1 MKNLNNQ
8 LIQDELKEIENLFN
22 SNELDTLEKKTRKL
36 IDKHPKISILY
47 NILGVVLQK
56 KNNFDEAILNLSK
69 AINLQPNFDQA
80 HNNLGNILKN
90 TGKFEEAVN
99 CYREALKIN
108 PNYAEAY
115 SNLGNA
121 LTEIGKIEEAIV
133 NHQKAL
139 KLNPNHAVFYTNL
152 GTTLVEQEKYEEA
165 ILNHKLA
172 LKLNPKFAEAY
183 SNLGNALTE
192 IGKIEEAIVNHQKAL
207 KLNPQYKIANVNE
220 SIARLTLGEF
230 EIGWKKYEARI
241 GKNNITPMRYPIEK
255 IWDGNYLNGILLVW
269 AEQGLGDHIIFAS
282 MLDDLKKYAKK
293 IILQIDKRLEN
304 LLIRYFTKKNFSN
317 IKIVK
322 SEKELIFDK
331 HIAMGSLGQ
340 YLRKSKKSFET
351 TPKKFL
357 IASSP
362 KENELKKKFFEN
374 SKFKVGIS
382 WRTLNKK
389 QKFRNIDLEQ
399 MLPILLNT
407 NCDFINLQF
416 GKFDED
422 LEKFKAKYGLNIRS
436 INEIDNYNNID
447 DLAALINCLDLV
459 ITIQNTT
466 AHLSGA
472 LGKNTWVMLT
482 FNARWHW
489 LKNVNKSLWYPTIKL
504 FRQKKIGNWNDVIN
518 NISIDLKSL
527 SRRT

>member
-1 MKNLNNQ
+1 MD
-8 LIQDELKEIENLFN
+8 IV
-22 SNELDTLEKKTRKL
+22 EKKTRKL
-36 IDKHPKISILY
+36 IDKYPKISVLY

-56 KNNFDEAILNLSK
+56 KNNFDEAILNLKK

-108 PNYAEAY
+108 PNY
-115 SNLGNA
+115 
-121 LTEIGKIEEAIV
+121 
-133 NHQKAL
+133 
-139 KLNPNHAVFYTNL
+139 
-152 GTTLVEQEKYEEA
+152 
-165 ILNHKLA
+165 
-172 LKLNPKFAEAY
+172 AEAY

-304 LLIRYFTKKNFSN
+304 LLIRYFTKMNLSN

-322 SEKELIFDK
+322 FEKELIFDK
-331 HIAMGSLGQ
+331 HIAIGSLGQ
-340 YLRKSKKSFET
+340 YLRKSKKSFAT

-357 IASSP
+357 ITSSS
-362 KENELKKKFFEN
+362 KEKKLKKKFFAN
-374 SKFKVGIS
+374 SKFNVGIS
-382 WRTLNKK
+382 WETLNKK
-389 QKFRNIDLEQ
+389 QKFRSIDLEQ
-399 MLPILLNT
+399 MLPVLSNT

-422 LEKFKAKYGLNIRS
+422 LKKFKAKHGLNIRS
-436 INEIDNYNNID
+436 INEIDNFNNID

-466 AHLSGA
+466 AHFSGA
-472 LGKNTWVMLT
+472 LGKNTWIMLA

-489 LKNVNKSLWYPTIKL
+489 LKNENKSLWYPTIKL

-527 SRRT
+527 SQHT

>member
-8 LIQDELKEIENLFN
+8 PNQNELKEIENLFN
-22 SNELDTLEKKTRKL
+22 SNEFDILEKKTRKL
-36 IDKHPKISILY
+36 IDKYPKTSVLY

-56 KNNFDEAILNLSK
+56 KNNFDKAILNLKK

-139 KLNPNHAVFYTNL
+139 KLNP
-152 GTTLVEQEKYEEA
+152 K
-165 ILNHKLA
+165 
-172 LKLNPKFAEAY
+172 
-183 SNLGNALTE
+183 
-192 IGKIEEAIVNHQKAL
+192 
-207 KLNPQYKIANVNE
+207 YKIANVNE

-241 GKNNITPMRYPIEK
+241 GENNITPMRYPIEK

-269 AEQGLGDHIIFAS
+269 GEQGLGDHIIFAS
-282 MLDDLKKYAKK
+282 MLVDLKKYAKK

-304 LLIRYFTKKNFSN
+304 LLIRYFTKINFSN

-331 HIAMGSLGQ
+331 HIAIGSLGQ

-362 KENELKKKFFEN
+362 KENKLKKKFFGN

-399 MLPILLNT
+399 MLPILSNT

-422 LEKFKAKYGLNIRS
+422 LEKFKAKYSLNIQS

-472 LGKNTWVMLT
+472 LGKNTWVILT

-504 FRQKKIGNWNDVIN
+504 FRQKKNGNWNDVIN

>member
-1 MKNLNNQ
+1 MKNLHNQ
-8 LIQDELKEIENLFN
+8 PNQNELKEIENLFN
-22 SNELDTLEKKTRKL
+22 SNKLDILEKKTREL
-36 IDKHPKISILY
+36 IDKYPKTSVLY

-56 KNNFDEAILNLSK
+56 KNNFDKAILNLKK

-99 CYREALKIN
+99 CYRVALKIN
-108 PNYAEAY
+108 PNYAEVY

-139 KLNPNHAVFYTNL
+139 KLNPKYKMANL
-152 GTTLVEQEKYEEA
+152 
-165 ILNHKLA
+165 
-172 LKLNPKFAEAY
+172 
-183 SNLGNALTE
+183 
-192 IGKIEEAIVNHQKAL
+192 
-207 KLNPQYKIANVNE
+207 NE

-241 GKNNITPMRYPIEK
+241 GENNITPMRHPIEK

-282 MLDDLKKYAKK
+282 MLADLKKYAKE

-304 LLIRYFTKKNFSN
+304 LLIRYFTKINFSN

-331 HIAMGSLGQ
+331 HIAIGSLGQ

-362 KENELKKKFFEN
+362 KENKLKKKFFGN

-399 MLPILLNT
+399 MLPILSNT

-422 LEKFKAKYGLNIRS
+422 LEKFKAKYSLNIQS

-472 LGKNTWVMLT
+472 LGKNTWVILT

-504 FRQKKIGNWNDVIN
+504 FRQKKNGNWNDVIN

>member
-8 LIQDELKEIENLFN
+8 PNQNELKEIENLFN
-22 SNELDTLEKKTRKL
+22 SNELDILEKKTRKL
-36 IDKHPKISILY
+36 IDKYPKTSVLY

-56 KNNFDEAILNLSK
+56 KNNFDKAILNLKK

-139 KLNPNHAVFYTNL
+139 KLNP
-152 GTTLVEQEKYEEA
+152 KYKMA
-165 ILNHKLA
+165 SL
-172 LKLNPKFAEAY
+172 
-183 SNLGNALTE
+183 
-192 IGKIEEAIVNHQKAL
+192 
-207 KLNPQYKIANVNE
+207 NE

-241 GKNNITPMRYPIEK
+241 GENNITPMQYPIEK

-282 MLDDLKKYAKK
+282 MLADLKKYAKK

-304 LLIRYFTKKNFSN
+304 LLIRYFTKINFSN

-331 HIAMGSLGQ
+331 HIAIGSLGQ

-362 KENELKKKFFEN
+362 KENKLKKKFFQN

-399 MLPILLNT
+399 MLPVLSNA

-422 LEKFKAKYGLNIRS
+422 LKKFKAKHGLNIRS
-436 INEIDNYNNID
+436 INEIDNFNNID

-472 LGKNTWVMLT
+472 LGKNTWIMLA

-489 LKNVNKSLWYPTIKL
+489 LKNENKSLWYPTTKL

-527 SRRT
+527 SRHT

>member
-1 MKNLNNQ
+1 VKNLNNQ
-8 LIQDELKEIENLFN
+8 PNQNELKEIENLFN
-22 SNELDTLEKKTRKL
+22 SNEFDILEKKTRKL
-36 IDKHPKISILY
+36 IDKYPKTSVLY

-56 KNNFDEAILNLSK
+56 KNNFDKAILNLKK

-139 KLNPNHAVFYTNL
+139 KLNP
-152 GTTLVEQEKYEEA
+152 K
-165 ILNHKLA
+165 
-172 LKLNPKFAEAY
+172 
-183 SNLGNALTE
+183 
-192 IGKIEEAIVNHQKAL
+192 
-207 KLNPQYKIANVNE
+207 YKIANVNE

-241 GKNNITPMRYPIEK
+241 GENNITPMRYPIEK

-269 AEQGLGDHIIFAS
+269 GEQGLGDHIIFAS
-282 MLDDLKKYAKK
+282 MLVDLKKYAKK

-304 LLIRYFTKKNFSN
+304 LLIRYFTKINFSN

-331 HIAMGSLGQ
+331 HIAIGSLGQ

-362 KENELKKKFFEN
+362 KENKLKKKFFGN

-399 MLPILLNT
+399 MLPILSNT

-422 LEKFKAKYGLNIRS
+422 LEKFKAKYSLNIQS

-472 LGKNTWVMLT
+472 LGKNTWVILT

-504 FRQKKIGNWNDVIN
+504 FRQKKNGNWNDVIN

>member
-8 LIQDELKEIENLFN
+8 PNQNELREIENLFK
-22 SNELDTLEKKTRKL
+22 SNELDILEKKTRKL
-36 IDKHPKISILY
+36 IDKYPKTSVLY

-56 KNNFDEAILNLSK
+56 KNNFDKAILNLKK

-152 GTTLVEQEKYEEA
+152 GTSLVELEKYEEA
-165 ILNHKLA
+165 IA
-172 LKLNPKFAEAY
+172 
-183 SNLGNALTE
+183 
-192 IGKIEEAIVNHQKAL
+192 NHQKAL
-207 KLNPQYKIANVNE
+207 KLNPKYKMANLNE

-241 GKNNITPMRYPIEK
+241 GENNITPMRHPIEK
-255 IWDGNYLNGILLVW
+255 IWDGNYLNGTLLVW

-282 MLDDLKKYAKK
+282 MLADLKKYAKK

-304 LLIRYFTKKNFSN
+304 LLIRYFTKMNLSN

-322 SEKELIFDK
+322 FEKELIFDK
-331 HIAMGSLGQ
+331 HIAIGSLGQ
-340 YLRKSKKSFET
+340 YIPYKK
-351 TPKKFL
+351 
-357 IASSP
+357 
-362 KENELKKKFFEN
+362 
-374 SKFKVGIS
+374 
-382 WRTLNKK
+382 
-389 QKFRNIDLEQ
+389 
-399 MLPILLNT
+399 
-407 NCDFINLQF
+407 
-416 GKFDED
+416 
-422 LEKFKAKYGLNIRS
+422 
-436 INEIDNYNNID
+436 
-447 DLAALINCLDLV
+447 
-459 ITIQNTT
+459 
-466 AHLSGA
+466 
-472 LGKNTWVMLT
+472 
-482 FNARWHW
+482 
-489 LKNVNKSLWYPTIKL
+489 
-504 FRQKKIGNWNDVIN
+504 
-518 NISIDLKSL
+518 
-527 SRRT
+527 

>member
-1 MKNLNNQ
+1 MSNQPSKN
-8 LIQDELKEIENLFN
+8 ELKEIENLFN
-22 SNELDTLEKKTRKL
+22 SNEIDILEKKTRKL
-36 IDKHPKISILY
+36 IDKYPKISVLY
-47 NILGVVLQK
+47 NILGIVLKK
-56 KNNFDEAILNLSK
+56 KNNPDEAILNLNK
-69 AINLQPNFDQA
+69 AIDLQPNFDQA
-80 HNNLGNILKN
+80 HNNLGNILKE
-90 TGKFEEAVN
+90 TGRIEEAIN
-99 CYREALKIN
+99 AYRKTLKIN

-121 LTEIGKIEEAIV
+121 LTEVGKIEEAIV

-139 KLNPNHAVFYTNL
+139 KLNPSHAVFYTNL
-152 GTTLVEQEKYEEA
+152 GTSLVELGKYEEA
-165 ILNHKLA
+165 ILNHRQA
-172 LKLNPKFAEAY
+172 LKLNPQFAEAY

-192 IGKIEEAIVNHQKAL
+192 VGKIEEAIVNHQKAL
-207 KLNPQYKIANVNE
+207 KLNPKYKMANFNE

-230 EIGWKKYEARI
+230 EIGWEKYETRI
-241 GKNNITPMRYPIEK
+241 GKNNITEMRYPIEK
-255 IWDGNYLNGILLVW
+255 IWDGNYLNGVLLVW

-282 MLDDLKKYAKK
+282 MLTDLSKYAKK
-293 IILQIDKRLEN
+293 IILQIDERLEN
-304 LLIRYFTKKNFSN
+304 LLTRYFAKIHFLN

-322 SEKELIFDK
+322 SEKELVYDK
-331 HIAMGSLGQ
+331 HIAIGSLGQ
-340 YLRKSKKSFET
+340 YLRKSKKFFKT

-357 IASSP
+357 ITSAS
-362 KENELKKKFFEN
+362 KENKLKKEFFNN

-399 MLPILLNT
+399 MIPILSNT

-416 GKFDED
+416 GKFDDD
-422 LEKFKAKYGLNIRS
+422 LKNIKQKYGVNIRS
-436 INEIDNYNNID
+436 INEIDNLKNID
-447 DLAALINCLDLV
+447 SLAALINCLDLV

-489 LKNVNKSLWYPTIKL
+489 LKNENRSLWYPTIKL
-504 FRQKKIGNWNDVIN
+504 FRQKKIGNWVDVIN

-527 SRRT
+527 SQHT

>member
-8 LIQDELKEIENLFN
+8 PNQNELKEIENLFN
-22 SNELDTLEKKTRKL
+22 SNELDILEKKTRKL
-36 IDKHPKISILY
+36 IDKYPKTSVLY
-47 NILGVVLQK
+47 NILGIVLQK
-56 KNNFDEAILNLSK
+56 KNNFDKAILNLKK

-139 KLNPNHAVFYTNL
+139 KLNP
-152 GTTLVEQEKYEEA
+152 K
-165 ILNHKLA
+165 
-172 LKLNPKFAEAY
+172 
-183 SNLGNALTE
+183 
-192 IGKIEEAIVNHQKAL
+192 
-207 KLNPQYKIANVNE
+207 YKIANVNE

-241 GKNNITPMRYPIEK
+241 GENNMTPMRYPIEK

-269 AEQGLGDHIIFAS
+269 AEQGIGDHIIFAS
-282 MLDDLKKYAKK
+282 MLPDLKKYAKK

-304 LLIRYFTKKNFSN
+304 LLIRYFTKINFSN

-331 HIAMGSLGQ
+331 HIAIGSLGQ

-362 KENELKKKFFEN
+362 KENKLKKKFFEN

-399 MLPILLNT
+399 MLPILSNT

>member
-1 MKNLNNQ
+1 VKNLNNQ
-8 LIQDELKEIENLFN
+8 PNPNELKEIENLFN
-22 SNELDTLEKKTRKL
+22 SNELDVLEKKTIKL
-36 IDKHPKISILY
+36 IGKYPKTSVLY

-56 KNNFDEAILNLSK
+56 KNNFDKAILNLKK

-108 PNYAEAY
+108 PNY
-115 SNLGNA
+115 
-121 LTEIGKIEEAIV
+121 
-133 NHQKAL
+133 
-139 KLNPNHAVFYTNL
+139 
-152 GTTLVEQEKYEEA
+152 
-165 ILNHKLA
+165 
-172 LKLNPKFAEAY
+172 AEAY

>member
-8 LIQDELKEIENLFN
+8 PNQNELREIENLFN
-22 SNELDTLEKKTRKL
+22 SNELDILEKKTRKL
-36 IDKHPKISILY
+36 IDKYPKTSVLY

-56 KNNFDEAILNLSK
+56 KNNFDKAILNLKK

-139 KLNPNHAVFYTNL
+139 KLNPKYKMANL
-152 GTTLVEQEKYEEA
+152 
-165 ILNHKLA
+165 
-172 LKLNPKFAEAY
+172 
-183 SNLGNALTE
+183 
-192 IGKIEEAIVNHQKAL
+192 
-207 KLNPQYKIANVNE
+207 NE

-241 GKNNITPMRYPIEK
+241 GENNITPMRHPIEK
-255 IWDGNYLNGILLVW
+255 IWDGNYLNGILLVC

-282 MLDDLKKYAKK
+282 MLADLKKYAKK

-304 LLIRYFTKKNFSN
+304 LLIRYFTKINFSN

-331 HIAMGSLGQ
+331 HIAIGSLGQ

-357 IASSP
+357 ISSSS
-362 KENELKKKFFEN
+362 KENELKKKNFRDG
-374 SKFKVGIS
+374 KFNVGIS
-382 WRTLNKK
+382 WKTLNKK

-399 MLPILLNT
+399 MLPVLSNA

-472 LGKNTWVMLT
+472 LGKNTWIMLT

-489 LKNVNKSLWYPTIKL
+489 LKNENKSLWYPATKL
-504 FRQKKIGNWNDVIN
+504 FRQKEIGNWNDVIN

>member
-8 LIQDELKEIENLFN
+8 PNQNELKEIENLFN
-22 SNELDTLEKKTRKL
+22 SNELDILEKKTRKL
-36 IDKHPKISILY
+36 IDKYPKTSVLY

-56 KNNFDEAILNLSK
+56 KNNFDKAILNLKK

-139 KLNPNHAVFYTNL
+139 KLNP
-152 GTTLVEQEKYEEA
+152 K
-165 ILNHKLA
+165 
-172 LKLNPKFAEAY
+172 
-183 SNLGNALTE
+183 
-192 IGKIEEAIVNHQKAL
+192 
-207 KLNPQYKIANVNE
+207 YKIANVNE

-241 GKNNITPMRYPIEK
+241 GENNITPMRYPIEK

-269 AEQGLGDHIIFAS
+269 GEQGLGDHIIFAS
-282 MLDDLKKYAKK
+282 MLVDLKKYAKK

-304 LLIRYFTKKNFSN
+304 LLIRYFTKINFSN

-331 HIAMGSLGQ
+331 HIAIGSLGQ

-362 KENELKKKFFEN
+362 KENKLKKKFFGN

-399 MLPILLNT
+399 MLPILSNT

-422 LEKFKAKYGLNIRS
+422 LEKFKAKYSLNIQS

-472 LGKNTWVMLT
+472 LGKNTWVILT

-504 FRQKKIGNWNDVIN
+504 FRQKKNGNWNDVIN